1 MANDKH
7 EIAMIGDRDSI
18 LLAKAAGLAV
28 FPEADGDGASKRIQ
42 RLAREGVK
50 VIFITEPLFAQCGE
64 AIEQYKQESFP
75 AIIPI
80 PDSHGSTGVAMAQI
94 KSNVEKAIGA
104 DILFS

>member
-1 MANDKH
+1 
-7 EIAMIGDRDSI
+7 MIGDRDSI

-28 FPEADGDGASKRIQ
+28 FPEADGDGASKRIH